1 MNKIKNLF
9 NKAKDQSDLVDDNSQ
24 NQEDFSQLTENE
36 SQPANNQQEWLKE
49 EVEGQLSIDVY
60 QDKDNLII
68 KSTIAGVKPED
79 IDISLQNDLL
89 TIKGKREADTTIKQ
103 EDYFYQECYW
113 GSFSRSIILPMEV
126 KIEEVKAELKNGI
139 LTIILPKAKPTKAV
153 SIKVK
158 IND

>member
-1 MNKIKNLF
+1 MAKIKNLF
-9 NKAKDQSDLVDDNSQ
+9 SKAKDQADLVDEKSAEQD
-24 NQEDFSQLTENE
+24 DFSQITPTTTSKNNE
-36 SQPANNQQEWLKE
+36 QEWLDE
-49 EVEGQLSIDVY
+49 DVEGQLSVDVY
-60 QDKDNLII
+60 QDKDNIII

-126 KIEEVKAELKNGI
+126 KIEEAKAELKNGI
-139 LTIILPKAKPTKAV
+139 LTIILPKAKPSKAV

-158 IND
+158 IDD

>member
-1 MNKIKNLF
+1 M
-9 NKAKDQSDLVDDNSQ
+9 VDEKPNEQD
-24 NQEDFSQLTENE
+24 DFSQIAST
-36 SQPANNQQEWLKE
+36 PTTANNEQEWLNE
-49 EVEGQLSIDVY
+49 DVEGQLSVDVY
-60 QDKDNLII
+60 QDKDSIII

-89 TIKGKREADTTIKQ
+89 TIKGKRDADTNIKQ

-113 GSFSRSIILPMEV
+113 GSFSRSIILPVEV
-126 KIEEVKAELKNGI
+126 KIEETKAELKNGI

-158 IND
+158 IDG

>member
-1 MNKIKNLF
+1 MTKIKNLF
-9 NKAKDQSDLVDDNSQ
+9 SKAKDQADLVDEKSAEQD
-24 NQEDFSQLTENE
+24 DFSQITPTTTSKNNE
-36 SQPANNQQEWLKE
+36 QEWLDE
-49 EVEGQLSIDVY
+49 DVEGQLSVDVY
-60 QDKDNLII
+60 QDKDNIII

-126 KIEEVKAELKNGI
+126 KIEETKAELKNGI
-139 LTIILPKAKPTKAV
+139 LTIILPKAKPSKAV

-158 IND
+158 IDD